1 MRVSPYLPLTRLAAA
16 AVLAAGLAASTGHAQ
31 HMLTIQQIGE
41 NQTAKVAQHG
51 SDQRAE
57 VVQES
62 SGQGANRAMLVQGR
76 VPSAED
82 AAELL
87 GLDAA
92 APLFRLRDAGT
103 LGGITAVLSE
113 DASLGDLLGD
123 LEGASA
129 GTGNVAELRQTG
141 TNNRALAVQMGGQ
154 NRMLTEQ
161 HGDGNIGLHLQ
172 RGSGN
177 DTELVQRNGGN
188 VNALL
193 AGGGAAGNDGGPLR
207 LEAMGD
213 VKGFSIRASGPQT
226 YSTATVARNA
236 TGGLDITLKAR

>member
-1 MRVSPYLPLTRLAAA
+1 MYVSPSILLNRIAA
-16 AVLAAGLAASTGHAQ
+16 AVLLTGLAASTGHAQ

-41 NQTAKVAQHG
+41 NQTAKVAQYG

-62 SGQGANRAMLVQGR
+62 TGQGANRAMLVQVR

-87 GLDAA
+87 GFSTRPRLSSCCGRPALLA
-92 APLFRLRDAGT
+92 GSRLLFRKRQPQRFDRRIR
-103 LGGITAVLSE
+103 GG
-113 DASLGDLLGD
+113 
-123 LEGASA
+123 SA
-129 GTGNVAELRQTG
+129 GTGNVAELQQTG

-161 HGDGNIGLHLQ
+161 HGDGNIGIHLQ

-177 DTELVQRNGGN
+177 QIQSSCSATE
-188 VNALL
+188 
-193 AGGGAAGNDGGPLR
+193 
-207 LEAMGD
+207 
-213 VKGFSIRASGPQT
+213 
-226 YSTATVARNA
+226 AT
-236 TGGLDITLKAR
+236 